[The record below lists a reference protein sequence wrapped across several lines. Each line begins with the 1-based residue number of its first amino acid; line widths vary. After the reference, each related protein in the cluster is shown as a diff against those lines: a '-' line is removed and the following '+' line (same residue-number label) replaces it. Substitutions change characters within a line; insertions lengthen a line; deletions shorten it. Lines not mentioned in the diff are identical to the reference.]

1 MSLSLISRPAMVG
14 AKALSSSICS
24 ENRNLMIPT
33 LETERLIFRAFK
45 AEDAEAYHQCCAD
58 PEVMQY
64 LGEGERFNREETWN
78 RIAFF
83 LGHWQLRAYG
93 MWAVENKLD
102 RQFVGRIG
110 FHQPLNWPGLEIGWL
125 IRKKDWDKGYATEG
139 AQMILDYG
147 REQMKLRDIISLIQP
162 QNIPSMKV
170 AEKIGGRGIRE
181 IIFAGKRNLKYA
193 YE

>member
-1 MSLSLISRPAMVG
+1 
-14 AKALSSSICS
+14 
-24 ENRNLMIPT
+24 MIPT

-45 AEDAEAYHQCCAD
+45 AEDTGGYHQCFAD

-64 LGEGERFNREETWN
+64 LGKGSTFNREETWKH
-78 RIAFF
+78 IAFF
-83 LGHWQLRAYG
+83 LGHWQLRGYG
-93 MWAVENKLD
+93 MWAVEHKTD
-102 RQFVGRIG
+102 HQFVGCIG

-125 IRKKDWDKGYATEG
+125 IRKEDWDKGYATEG

-147 REQMKLRDIISLIQP
+147 REQMKLKKIISLIQP

-170 AEKIGGRGIRE
+170 AEKIGGRGVRE
-181 IIFAGKRNLKYA
+181 IMFAGKRNLKYV